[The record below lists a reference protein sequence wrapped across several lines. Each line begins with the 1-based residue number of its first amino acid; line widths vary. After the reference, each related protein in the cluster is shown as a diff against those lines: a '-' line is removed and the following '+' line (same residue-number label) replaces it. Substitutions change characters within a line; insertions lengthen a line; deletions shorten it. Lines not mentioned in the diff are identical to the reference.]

1 MAALKNTTERKP
13 KMNKT
18 KMIIDC
24 DTGIDDALAITYI
37 LSNPDIEL
45 LGITTTF
52 GNIPVD
58 YSVKNSLLIA
68 ENFNRYDVK
77 VYKGAEHG
85 WTHPEYVRPAVLD
98 RVHGKN
104 GIGDVDLG
112 EPKGKTQ
119 DKSAVE
125 FILESAR
132 KYGKDLHLV
141 FVGPLANF
149 AQCIKQDEEAMCS
162 VGNITIMGGALTVT
176 GNRNQYGECN
186 IADDPVAA
194 KYIFDSKVHLNII
207 PLDATLKTFFKVS
220 DISHWKDIN
229 RAGKNIYD
237 IARFYYA
244 GEYESEDIGGA
255 MHDPLAAYASY
266 DPSIITNWFECNLTV
281 EETGRIIGP
290 FDQIN
295 LPEKRHRV
303 ALDVDAKRFMEDY
316 IRMVTKMIEEL

>member
-1 MAALKNTTERKP
+1 MS
-13 KMNKT
+13 KT

-45 LGITTTF
+45 LGVTTTF
-52 GNIPVD
+52 GNIPVEM
-58 YSVKNSLLIA
+58 SVKNSLLIA
-68 ENFNRYDVK
+68 ENFGRNDVR
-77 VYKGAEHG
+77 VFKGAEHG
-85 WTHPEYVRPAVLD
+85 WTKPVYVREPILD

-104 GIGDVDLG
+104 GIGNVDLG
-112 EPKGKTQ
+112 EPKGKMQ
-119 DKSAVE
+119 EQSAVA

-149 AQCIKQDEEAMCS
+149 AECIKEDEEAMCS

-194 KYIFDSKVHLNII
+194 KFVFDSRVHINII
-207 PLDATLKTFFKVS
+207 PLDATLKTMFKVS
-220 DISHWKDIN
+220 DIHEWQFIN
-229 RAGKNIYD
+229 QAGKNIYD
-237 IARFYYA
+237 IARFYYV
-244 GEYESEDIGGA
+244 GEYDSEEIGGA

-266 DPSIITNWFECNLTV
+266 DPSIITNWFDCNLTV
-281 EETGRIIGP
+281 EPTGRIIGT
-290 FDQIN
+290 FEQIN

-303 ALDVDAKRFMEDY
+303 ALDVDAKRFTENY
-316 IRMVTKMIEEL
+316 IRMVSDLIRSI

>member
-1 MAALKNTTERKP
+1 MS
-13 KMNKT
+13 KT

-45 LGITTTF
+45 LGVTTTF
-52 GNIPVD
+52 GNIPVEM
-58 YSVKNSLLIA
+58 SVKNSLLIA
-68 ENFNRYDVK
+68 ENFGRNDVR
-77 VYKGAEHG
+77 VFKGAEHG
-85 WTHPEYVRPAVLD
+85 WTKPVYVREPVLD

-104 GIGDVDLG
+104 GIGNVDLG
-112 EPKGKTQ
+112 EPKGKMQ
-119 DKSAVE
+119 EQSAVA

-149 AQCIKQDEEAMCS
+149 AECIKEDEEAMCS

-194 KYIFDSKVHLNII
+194 KFVFDSRVHINII
-207 PLDATLKTFFKVS
+207 PLDATLKTMFKVS
-220 DISHWKDIN
+220 DIHEWQFIN
-229 RAGKNIYD
+229 QAGKNIYD
-237 IARFYYA
+237 IARFYYV
-244 GEYESEDIGGA
+244 GEYDSEEIGGA

-266 DPSIITNWFECNLTV
+266 DPSIITNWFDCNLTV
-281 EETGRIIGP
+281 EPTGRIIGT
-290 FDQIN
+290 FEQIN

-303 ALDVDAKRFMEDY
+303 ALDVDAKRFTENY
-316 IRMVTKMIEEL
+316 IRMVSDLIRSI